1 MQEALHGVDG
11 VPDPERRRRPL
22 PGRGSEDGDGEDNEG
37 EVPDDIEEDDGAG
50 VGPVGLPLLQLE
62 GGRLPDEHR
71 RLPEDPAAC
80 GPADEGGDV
89 DAEASGGA
97 LEERC
102 GVHQSM
108 ATWIFFFLHSFLF
121 RELLEREKALER
133 ERVWNVFGGER
144 VTERKGSGQIGVCVR
159 ERR

>member
-1 MQEALHGVDG
+1 MQEALHGVDS

-22 PGRGSEDGDGEDNEG
+22 PGRGSEDGDGEEDEG
-37 EVPDDIEEDDGAG
+37 EVPDDIEDDDGAG

-62 GGRLPDEHR
+62 CGRLPDEHR
-71 RLPEDPAAC
+71 RLPEDPAAR

-108 ATWIFFFLHSFLF
+108 ATWIFFFLHPFFF
-121 RELLEREKALER
+121 RERAFR
-133 ERVWNVFGGER
+133 ERKF
-144 VTERKGSGQIGVCVR
+144 
-159 ERR
+159 